1 LPLIALDRAKNMK
14 TLFSVGASYDY
25 VIIDGAAKLEDMIAA
40 GIKAKTSLVL
50 MFIYSVE

>member
-1 LPLIALDRAKNMK
+1 MK

-40 GIKAKTSLVL
+40 GIKAADFVWRANLSRCLVGHYL
-50 MFIYSVE
+50 Q